1 MFLLV
6 RIIIFVFLI
15 IMILDEL
22 DRLCLIFIV
31 DFSCFVFVMFY
42 ILIGLLLNWWVI
54 VYWGFLVMD
63 MI

>member
-1 MFLLV
+1 M
-6 RIIIFVFLI
+6 
-15 IMILDEL
+15 LDEL
-22 DRLCLIFIV
+22 DRLCLILIV

-42 ILIGLLLNWWVI
+42 MLMGLLLNWWVI